1 MVTFRY
7 FEAHL
12 AVKTEQ
18 VKQALH
24 GADGG
29 AVVPQQLH
37 CKVGVGRFV
46 GSIPGLSPDG
56 SVWLTSRS
64 QPYSYSRDQ
73 VIEMMEFLIECGPPR
88 LPWEP
93 VEVFYKL
100 SCVPLMLQLV
110 SAACDWKT
118 YYGR

>member
-1 MVTFRY
+1 MEQTAAPWFLSSYTVRSVFR
-7 FEAHL
+7 
-12 AVKTEQ
+12 
-18 VKQALH
+18 
-24 GADGG
+24 
-29 AVVPQQLH
+29 
-37 CKVGVGRFV
+37 RFV